1 MDEEIPLFDP
11 GVNTRQR
18 EIAETLAEV
27 YSIILCVDQVEKM
40 YLKDVVSDESEYTRI
55 TSRLLQQ
62 YSAIIANNEHD
73 QDFQRAFG
81 GSLAEFCRRYSV
93 IASNGVLRLEKGIP
107 LTTEHAATTAIAS
120 AGDPATTGNSK
131 SPPPQGEGI
140 ARGVAEATGNFITA
154 MDAVKL
160 GYRTRS
166 QLHPLLAE
174 LLLSTNRVAR
184 LDSPNRGRLVE
195 WLVRVNRLRSQEN
208 LDEKAARELLADL
221 DAAYREFYS
230 ALG

>member
-1 MDEEIPLFDP
+1 MEEEIPLFDASASM
-11 GVNTRQR
+11 RQR

-40 YLKDVVSDESEYTRI
+40 YIKDVVSDESEYTRV

-62 YSAIIANNEHD
+62 YRAIIVNNEHD
-73 QDFQRAFG
+73 QDFQKAFG
-81 GSLAEFCRRYSV
+81 GSLSEFCRRYGV

-107 LTTEHAATTAIAS
+107 LTTEHAATGSLVPPTDSTEADPNAS
-120 AGDPATTGNSK
+120 PR
-131 SPPPQGEGI
+131 PGEGM
-140 ARGVAEATGNFITA
+140 ARGVAEATGNFITV

-160 GYRTRS
+160 GYRNRS

-184 LDSPNRGRLVE
+184 LDSRNRGRLVE
-195 WLVRVNRLRSQEN
+195 WLVRLNRLRSQES